1 MDRVHSWLW
10 VHKTVR
16 RSRRHLGTAA
26 AITKKPQKYHLEC
39 VVRLVLAK
47 TPFPENGFFLRKAL
61 PGAGG
66 IGSGMGGF
74 RLAINLVED
83 ERFELSG
90 RNTERGRI
98 LLSPYPQPPV
108 KSSWPVGGRP
118 TEQRCKG
125 HPAGTVAQQRGVVD
139 VSFFFFN
146 FCSMAFLVIYRKL
159 VLCYLAHGAS
169 LESRQ
174 TPRLRLMLP
183 NEREMKMGH
192 QRPPLL
198 RDPPSRNNKSSG
210 SVTIRYTGPV

>member
-1 MDRVHSWLW
+1 M
-10 VHKTVR
+10 R

-26 AITKKPQKYHLEC
+26 AITKKPQKYLSEC

-98 LLSPYPQPPV
+98 LLWAQQYPQPPV

-139 VSFFFFN
+139 VSFFFLIFARWL
-146 FCSMAFLVIYRKL
+146 FW
-159 VLCYLAHGAS
+159 
-169 LESRQ
+169 
-174 TPRLRLMLP
+174 
-183 NEREMKMGH
+183 
-192 QRPPLL
+192 
-198 RDPPSRNNKSSG
+198 
-210 SVTIRYTGPV
+210 